1 MMRPRTPASP
11 YLFLRHGSRQVNLKS
26 QKLWKSTS
34 SKESGDQKTY
44 TNTLHLPKTSFP
56 IWSEPLER
64 EEPFRDRTTQ
74 QLYRWQSENAK
85 GPLYVLHDGPPY
97 ANGNLHMGHALNKIL
112 KDIINRYQVL
122 QGRRVS
128 YIPGWDCH
136 GLPIENKALKELDAN
151 HRNVSSTE
159 IRQAARQVAVRDM
172 DLQRGEF
179 QQFGIMADWSE
190 GGTYRTLD
198 HDYEIRQL
206 RVFQALVQKGLIY
219 RHYRP
224 VHWSPSSNSA
234 LAEAELVYVDDHKS
248 RSVYVKFKLQPNEMS
263 DSLQRVV
270 ESLELDDSDPIS
282 LLIWTTTPWTLPANM
297 AVAVNPGFE
306 YLLIRRKSHPEQ
318 GTIIIGKDRLDG
330 LRHILGETE
339 TLGVILGSEL
349 LGTGYTHLFH
359 PSGAEVP
366 RILPATFVTSDSG
379 TGLVHMAPAHGAED
393 YAAFKDAGLLA
404 KLGIICPVDG
414 DGKYTKDI
422 LPENTHIGERLIG
435 KEVLYGGTKEIIK
448 ILEENHA
455 IIAEE
460 RIKHRYPYDWK
471 TKKPI
476 IVRATSQWFANVDA
490 IKDAASNALK
500 SVKFYPEQS
509 RARLEAF
516 VRERSEWCI
525 SRQRT
530 WGVPIPALHDAA
542 TDEAILSDD
551 SLSHIIAVMEKHG
564 VKHWFDGPVE
574 DFLTPELK
582 NSGRQFRKGTDTV
595 DVWFDSGTSWS
606 LIQALYGVGSIQ
618 RQVDICVEGSDQ
630 HRGWFQSLLLTSIG
644 SSGEKVPVAPY
655 KALITHGF
663 VLDEKGK
670 KMSKSVGNVISPLTI
685 LHGGKDKKKEPAY
698 GADVLRLWAAT
709 VEYGKDVSLGPKVLS
724 QALEALRK
732 VRNTVRFLLANLSD
746 GSAVSQTFVPV
757 KINELS
763 LVDRY
768 VMHQLFQLEKRCKE
782 GYESNNFARVVA
794 ALTSFANTT
803 LSSLYF
809 DITKD
814 TLYAD
819 APSTLHRRAVMTT
832 FNEILQTIVPILA
845 PIMPHMAEEAHEV
858 LKGQITTKDYEAF
871 SVFTKGWRPV
881 DNVWEDPKL
890 DSQMQALLNVRSGVF
905 ELMEQARRQKLM
917 GSSLEASVEIVIPPN
932 DTSSLSQLL
941 RAEENLLKTL
951 FISSDAVLLPN
962 ASNRPAKIRY

>member
-248 RSVYVKFKLQPNEMS
+248 RS
-263 DSLQRVV
+263 
-270 ESLELDDSDPIS
+270 
-282 LLIWTTTPWTLPANM
+282 
-297 AVAVNPGFE
+297 
-306 YLLIRRKSHPEQ
+306 SHPEQ

-422 LPENTHIGERLIG
+422 LPGNTHIGERLIG

-542 TDEAILSDD
+542 TDEAILSDE

-757 KINELS
+757 KTNELS

-819 APSTLHRRAVMTT
+819 APSTLQRRAVMTT

-917 GSSLEASVEIVIPPN
+917 GSSLEASVEIVIPLN

-962 ASNRPAKIRY
+962 ASNRPAKWQFSKELKAEGTSSEFRISNFF